1 MLADDPV
8 EAANHA
14 KAFMTAHSLSE
25 YCDKVATPALAL
37 ALRDAERG
45 ALVGDILKAFQK
57 TFERLFA
64 DIGRQHWLARR
75 ESRIERDS
83 LPGRLPVVRPDQ
95 LAERWATNRP
105 FVSVGARAGLD
116 EAAAC
121 VIATLAETHGVRA
134 RIEKPH
140 GLSAAQI
147 EKLDISQATVV
158 CLSCLDLRTP
168 DRIQALASRIRAK
181 APQAKLVLGL
191 WTARDEAAVESLKDA
206 ANADFTF
213 ASFSEAATWILQEA
227 LGPRAD
233 STAAE
238 DDGRAPTTS
247 GVLAGAPLDAPG
259 GAS

>member
-1 MLADDPV
+1 MLATPLTIVLVVLGRHFQELKFFDILLGDEPALSEPQALYQRMLANDPV

-121 VIATLAETHGVRA
+121 VSPRSPRRMACA
-134 RIEKPH
+134 R
-140 GLSAAQI
+140 GSRSRMDFSAAQI

-181 APQAKLVLGL
+181 AP
-191 WTARDEAAVESLKDA
+191 
-206 ANADFTF
+206 
-213 ASFSEAATWILQEA
+213 
-227 LGPRAD
+227 
-233 STAAE
+233 
-238 DDGRAPTTS
+238 
-247 GVLAGAPLDAPG
+247 
-259 GAS
+259 